1 MKRSTEEHIAFI
13 KSIRNTTDL
22 NNAILFGQDQDGNP
36 IDIESNQILDV
47 LHQFIH
53 YRPLTKNRLL
63 LNIKKIGNLG
73 IQGFADFIIE
83 NRIFARA
90 TSDRTLLFFYKFIH
104 QYKKSFVVNSDLSQ
118 VYSAFIELRNLI
130 FNDLLVYQ
138 LLHLIDYKLYCRI
151 YGSNKNFKEPKKL
164 VANNKGGVFKEF
176 PPYQSK
182 FEILLDPIVNIGD
195 PFKAIYKFSLDNFK
209 NIITIDQF
217 EKLVETVLTIRDH
230 NNKPAILMG
239 DTRFEC
245 FGKRTLREYQLR
257 FNNQQTIEL
266 KFIPEEKYEPTEEK
280 YEPTEE
286 KHELNEVN
294 GILSDIQKEFLQ
306 EYVTKYENKQ
316 VLDTENLEPETDSFT
331 LIDDDLPMID
341 TDQNQDSIDTIRHL
355 TTALSNLQKQYD
367 SQLNEKNKEIERL
380 TLLIKN
386 LKTTFELGIEL
397 LNEKPNNT
405 NPFTLKN

>member
-22 NNAILFGQDQDGNP
+22 NNAILFGQDQNGNP

-104 QYKKSFVVNSDLSQ
+104 QYKKSFVVNSDLGQ

-138 LLHLIDYKLYCRI
+138 LLHLIDYRLYCRI
-151 YGSNKNFKEPKKL
+151 YGSNKNFKEPKKI

-182 FEILLDPIVNIGD
+182 FEILIDPIVNIGD

-217 EKLVETVLTIRDH
+217 EKLVETVLTIRDY
-230 NNKPAILMG
+230 NNKSAIIMG
-239 DTRFEC
+239 DTKFEC
-245 FGKRTLREYQLR
+245 FGNRTLREYQLR
-257 FNNQQTIEL
+257 FNNQQT
-266 KFIPEEKYEPTEEK
+266 
-280 YEPTEE
+280 EE
-286 KHELNEVN
+286 KHEPGKENQEFSEVN

-306 EYVTKYENKQ
+306 EYTNNYNTSNTDIETKS
-316 VLDTENLEPETDSFT
+316 LEQQDAVHFT
-331 LIDDDLPMID
+331 LIDDQPMID
-341 TDQNQDSIDTIRHL
+341 DDQPEKDQQNQDSIDTIRHL

-386 LKTTFELGIEL
+386 LKMTFELGIEL
-397 LNEKPNNT
+397 LNEKPDNT